1 MATAL
6 VQTTVCDICGKPAT
20 ETLNFKDAGK
30 SYQLD
35 ICVADLRDLMN
46 KAHTPRRGRRPGSSS
61 KATAARKPARKKPA
75 ARKKRSQAPTK
86 TAVRKPARKK
96 RVSRK
101 T

>member
-6 VQTTVCDICGKPAT
+6 MRTTVCDICGKPAT
-20 ETLNFKDAGK
+20 ETLNFKQNGK

-35 ICVADLRDLMN
+35 ICVADLRDLTG
-46 KAHTPRRGRRPGSSS
+46 KAHAPRRGRRPGSSS
-61 KATAARKPARKKPA
+61 KATAVRKPARKKPPA
-75 ARKKRSQAPTK
+75 GKKRSPSRTK
-86 TAVRKPARKK
+86 TAARKPARKK

>member
-6 VQTTVCDICGKPAT
+6 VQTTICDICGKPAT

-35 ICVADLRDLMN
+35 ICVADLRDLTK
-46 KAHTPRRGRRPGSSS
+46 KAHSPRRGRRPGSTS
-61 KATAARKPARKKPA
+61 K
-75 ARKKRSQAPTK
+75 S

-96 RVSRK
+96 AVARK
-101 T
+101 PRKRSTTRRKSATKA